1 MKNRLQKIFSNYKK
15 LLINANPRKKK
26 IFFFNSKIKTNG
38 KIRDY
43 GTYSSISSFNLVIFL
58 KNSEVPSLKT
68 TFNGQII
75 PADTKLIS

>member
-1 MKNRLQKIFSNYKK
+1 MI
-15 LLINANPRKKK
+15 IANPRNK
-26 IFFFNSKIKTNG
+26 FYLFFNSKIKTDG

-68 TFNGQII
+68 TFNGQIKS
-75 PADTKLIS
+75 ADTKLTS